1 MVSMKNILILCTGN
15 SCRSIL
21 AEAYINNMSD
31 KWRAYSAGSRP
42 TGEVHPIALEI
53 LASQAIDASFVR
65 SKNWLEFTG
74 SDAPH
79 MDVIVTVC
87 DNAAGETCPAWPGY
101 PTTYHWPF
109 PDPAKFSGSDAA
121 ARAHFRN
128 VFAMIKKRI
137 DDLLA
142 DEG

>member
-42 TGEVHPIALEI
+42 TGEVHPLALET
-53 LASQAIDASFVR
+53 LASQGIDASYVR
-65 SKNWLEFTG
+65 SKNWHEFTG
-74 SDAPH
+74 SNAPH

-109 PDPAKFSGSDAA
+109 PDPAKFSDSDAA

-137 DDLLA
+137 DDFLA
-142 DEG
+142 DER